1 MSPSRISLTAT
12 LFGVVV
18 ATVGA
23 FAIQAYEVSQVEAP
37 VIVQLQRVEIVGQRE
52 AVVALAQDRAAR

>member
-23 FAIQAYEVSQVEAP
+23 FAIQSYEVSQAETP
-37 VIVQLQRVEIVGQRE
+37 VIVQLERVEVVGQRE
-52 AVVALAQDRAAR
+52 SVVALAQRRAPR